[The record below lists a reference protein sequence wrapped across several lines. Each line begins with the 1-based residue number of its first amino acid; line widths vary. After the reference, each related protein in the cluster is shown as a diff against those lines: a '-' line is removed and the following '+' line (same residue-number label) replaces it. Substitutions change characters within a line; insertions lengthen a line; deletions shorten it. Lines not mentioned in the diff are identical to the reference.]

1 MTVFVLNLTAFV
13 LHMNELFLIG
23 NGYALKM
30 TRFVL
35 DVTWYVLN
43 MTIRVLNRTGFVQN
57 KTKFVNNMSVFVF
70 NMTKYVLNMKPILT
84 SFEIGCTGLITQE
97 NKLSLKHIHRKK
109 DIKLKHLLKTAM
121 RQCEFKNIKLCKENI
136 KLIAMGWYLVTMIFQ
151 CQTNPEIHYSP
162 AMHNVEEKIKKY

>member
-70 NMTKYVLNMKPILT
+70 NMKKYVLNMKPILT

-97 NKLSLKHIHRKK
+97 NKLRLKHIHKFWKK
-109 DIKLKHLLKTAM
+109 DIKLKTFVKNCYETMGIQEYQVVQGEHKTHSNGLLFSNHDISVQNKS
-121 RQCEFKNIKLCKENI
+121 
-136 KLIAMGWYLVTMIFQ
+136 W
-151 CQTNPEIHYSP
+151 NPLLPSH
-162 AMHNVEEKIKKY
+162 A